1 MDNYAKTFK
10 AGTILFE
17 EGDPGTDVFVIQ
29 TGRIRLSKRVF
40 RSEVVVEELGKGE
53 FCGELALVMKTTR
66 PTTAT
71 VIEDAQL
78 LVVPSEQFESMIQQ
92 NSAITMQMLKRLA
105 TRITR
110 AQFRLSNFAL
120 RRPMAR
126 LLHQLRAEWKA
137 ASLQGAEGVPLIP
150 DDLAAVLGIEPSE
163 MDEILTKAVRDR
175 LIDVHEDGVFTIRN
189 REAYD
194 KLLMYLELHDR
205 FEFLEA

>member
-17 EGDPGTDVFVIQ
+17 EGDPGTDVYVVQ
-29 TGRIRLSKRVF
+29 SGRIRLTKRVF
-40 RSEVVVEELGKGE
+40 RSEVAVEELGKGE

-78 LVVPSEQFESMIQQ
+78 LVVPAEQFEVMIQQ
-92 NSAITMQMLKRLA
+92 NSAITLQMLKRLA

-137 ASLQGAEGVPLIP
+137 SSLQGTDGVPLVP
-150 DDLAAVLGIEPSE
+150 DDLAAVLGIEPAE
-163 MDEILTKAVRDR
+163 MDEILTKAVKDR

-205 FEFLEA
+205 FEFLH